1 MPETPID
8 RIATAVERVTKLMAG
23 ILLKDLED
31 GNQNIKIARL
41 KSCGFKNTEIAEML
55 GTTANVVNVAVH
67 SLKKQKG
74 GKKKKK

>member
-1 MPETPID
+1 MPDAPID

-67 SLKKQKG
+67 SLKKKKV
-74 GKKKKK
+74 GKKKK

>member
-1 MPETPID
+1 MAEEPIE
-8 RIATAVERVTKLMAG
+8 RIATAIERVTKLLAG
-23 ILLKDLED
+23 MLLKDIED
-31 GNQNIKIARL
+31 GNQNVKIARL

-67 SLKKQKG
+67 SLKKQKS

>member
-1 MPETPID
+1 MPEASID
-8 RIATAVERVTKLMAG
+8 RIATAVERATKLMAG

-67 SLKKQKG
+67 SLKKKKG